1 MPVSPVWGTQNS
13 DCFKTL
19 PATVSG
25 SDGPGTL
32 VITAV
37 ARLTIRSN
45 SLSCTIFGRSPSA
58 AKRPSVVLG
67 S

>member
-1 MPVSPVWGTQNS
+1 MPVSAVWGTQNS

-32 VITAV
+32 VITKV
-37 ARLTIRSN
+37 ERLTRRSK
-45 SLSCTIFGRSPSA
+45 SWSSTSFG
-58 AKRPSVVLG
+58 K
-67 S
+67 